1 VSTIQS
7 APEVLIAPSAPTPK
21 TDLPAAERSDFSS
34 YLRDGSNA
42 SANSAKPGKN
52 IFLKTGGTKA
62 SGNASSPMGGYDSAS
77 SESAVDSSVQSAE
90 FRSEE
95 AESVDSGLLPAIRS
109 EADLPSDPR
118 LLSPIDA
125 ALEAAALAA
134 SAMLSGKA
142 APAPSTVA
150 QPSNLLNARDDAQA
164 GDAQDSIE
172 PISGGA
178 EVVDSVPMPTLQAA
192 IRVGITP
199 QTKASLPPSTAQAET
214 QGSLNQ
220 KNTRLAQ
227 ETSATPQA
235 MPATAKEDSRTI
247 ISAKR
252 LAPQSPSA
260 QSTISQLSATSVGRL
275 TPVAKPLTPALLVD
289 SLEGFIG
296 DGDGQ
301 LLSPTPVDEG
311 SGVLSVGAR
320 FPTFESAEVTGEQLN
335 RAFGLGAFAREIEQ
349 NATAQN
355 VTAPNVTAPNV
366 TAPNVTAQ
374 NVTAQNVTA
383 QNVTAQNVTAQNVTA
398 QNVTAQNVTAQ
409 NVTASN
415 KLAEQPV
422 DSEKGGGGTKSAGE
436 ATNDGP
442 FNQVSVQE
450 KGAAGQ
456 RGADSKFGDN
466 DGSNH
471 SGSQNSQN
479 EGRPSS
485 PRIAANSPDVAP
497 TVATFAES
505 TSVGTQGAGELGEM
519 FVSAPGLESLE
530 VAASSPFGEADS
542 TTNSLNAGSLPFAT
556 SATQPTEASSVKV
569 QPPVE
574 VNRADLWDAVREA
587 VMKVS
592 SENPSHISVE
602 LRLGDGSSVGVELRM
617 GASGL
622 EASFRSES
630 NALLKSLES
639 QWGGFLSKESPDLRV
654 ASAVFE
660 GRSSFGTFSDSG
672 RNGRELR
679 QQMEDSADA
688 ATLGAAQRSLSS
700 GKKASSLPQ
709 SSKS

>member
-1 VSTIQS
+1 MSVSTIQS

-52 IFLKTGGTKA
+52 IFVKTGGTKA
-62 SGNASSPMGGYDSAS
+62 SGNASSPIGGYDSAS
-77 SESAVDSSVQSAE
+77 SESGVDSSVQSAE

-95 AESVDSGLLPAIRS
+95 AEPVDSGLLPAIRS

-118 LLSPIDA
+118 LLNPIDA
-125 ALEAAALAA
+125 ALELAALAA

-142 APAPSTVA
+142 APAPSAVA
-150 QPSNLLNARDDAQA
+150 PPSNLLNTRDDAQA
-164 GDAQDSIE
+164 GDAQDAIE

-199 QTKASLPPSTAQAET
+199 QSKASLPPSTVQAQP

-235 MPATAKEDSRTI
+235 MPAAAKEDSRTI
-247 ISAKR
+247 ISAKL

-260 QSTISQLSATSVGRL
+260 QSTISQLPATSVGRL
-275 TPVAKPLTPALLVD
+275 TPGAKPLTPALLVD
-289 SLEGFIG
+289 SPEGFIG
-296 DGDGQ
+296 DGQ
-301 LLSPTPVDEG
+301 LLSSTPVDEG
-311 SGVLSVGAR
+311 SGVLSVGAG
-320 FPTFESAEVTGEQLN
+320 FSTVESSEVPGEQLN
-335 RAFGLGAFAREIEQ
+335 RAVGLGAFAREVK
-349 NATAQN
+349 QN
-355 VTAPNVTAPNV
+355 VTASNVTASNVTAPNV

-374 NVTAQNVTA
+374 NVTARNV
-383 QNVTAQNVTAQNVTA
+383 
-398 QNVTAQNVTAQ
+398 
-409 NVTASN
+409 ASN

-442 FNQVSVQE
+442 LNQVSVQE

-456 RGADSKFGDN
+456 RGADSKFGDT

-479 EGRPSS
+479 EGLPAS
-485 PRIAANSPDVAP
+485 PRITANSPDVAP

-505 TSVGTQGAGELGEM
+505 TSVGTQGAKELGEM
-519 FVSAPGLESLE
+519 FASAPGIESLE

-542 TTNSLNAGSLPFAT
+542 TANSLNAGSLPFAT

-700 GKKASSLPQ
+700 SKKASSSPQ
-709 SSKS
+709 SSNS